1 MTESRVQMN
10 LSPTER
16 RWLPWFGATGKLR
29 MRWAT
34 YLNRHNLAALEQAFE
49 GIAQTRVK
57 LLNNWANQQWAY
69 LEGFARSARDPTA
82 ITTDWLRARLHIC
95 TDASELFVAA
105 PDGAILASTHQTGER
120 RLPPGVLAGAQAT
133 RFLYGPYVDPIT
145 VEIGPSSS
153 TFHDEVTLLFLQPV
167 LRAGKLLAILGARV
181 PNDVVGDL
189 IQRENGHVFHESGDN
204 YLFMARAVF
213 DPTIQAGV
221 ALSRSRFEDRSFSLG
236 ENLKD
241 GVRTPYGTVR
251 VQRHTEL
258 ELVFND
264 PSTGQLHP
272 GVRETIRCGQ
282 NLYVDYPG
290 YSDYRHIPVV
300 GKGVSFQM
308 PGSPDTWGMMCEA
321 DLEEVFRSR
330 PLSHRLARALA
341 LAGALAIGGSS
352 ALTVGLGL
360 NPPQTLLA
368 QAGFLILAG
377 ALFHRLNLK
386 PTSAR
391 LAKTNLMLQTIAEGG
406 GNLTLRLDRPGAL
419 RDEITEIAQW
429 LNSLVDNLGGILGQV
444 TAINSEI
451 SDANASLLCTSQST
465 RERAREVFDSMQQI
479 LGSLGQQMEE
489 IQAASLQADGMRSEL
504 ARSDTQASEQF
515 AALQHMTANI
525 RSSVG
530 RSADTIVELQGS
542 THEIGQIV
550 GVIREIAD
558 QTNLLAL
565 NAAIEAARAG
575 EQGRGFAVV
584 ADEVRKLAE
593 RTRTATVHIGQ
604 MIDSV
609 QVHADS
615 AVQVMR
621 QGMGEL
627 EAGLDLAV
635 TAAKERSGSDKLV
648 QGVLDTIDHIAQSS
662 TAHSRH
668 VRSVAGTAESMR
680 AALRQSEE
688 SLEETEAAVKKL
700 AVLAT
705 QFAG

>member
-1 MTESRVQMN
+1 
-10 LSPTER
+10 
-16 RWLPWFGATGKLR
+16 
-29 MRWAT
+29 
-34 YLNRHNLAALEQAFE
+34 
-49 GIAQTRVK
+49 
-57 LLNNWANQQWAY
+57 
-69 LEGFARSARDPTA
+69 
-82 ITTDWLRARLHIC
+82 
-95 TDASELFVAA
+95 
-105 PDGAILASTHQTGER
+105 
-120 RLPPGVLAGAQAT
+120 
-133 RFLYGPYVDPIT
+133 
-145 VEIGPSSS
+145 
-153 TFHDEVTLLFLQPV
+153 
-167 LRAGKLLAILGARV
+167 
-181 PNDVVGDL
+181 
-189 IQRENGHVFHESGDN
+189 
-204 YLFMARAVF
+204 
-213 DPTIQAGV
+213 
-221 ALSRSRFEDRSFSLG
+221 
-236 ENLKD
+236 
-241 GVRTPYGTVR
+241 
-251 VQRHTEL
+251 
-258 ELVFND
+258 
-264 PSTGQLHP
+264 
-272 GVRETIRCGQ
+272 
-282 NLYVDYPG
+282 
-290 YSDYRHIPVV
+290 
-300 GKGVSFQM
+300 
-308 PGSPDTWGMMCEA
+308 MMCEA

-341 LAGALAIGGSS
+341 LAGALAIGGS
-352 ALTVGLGL
+352 AVLTVGLGL
-360 NPPQTLLA
+360 NALQTLLA

-377 ALFHRLNLK
+377 ALFHRLSLK

-451 SDANASLLCTSQST
+451 SDANASLLGNSQST

-479 LGSLGQQMEE
+479 LASLGQQMEE
-489 IQAASLQADGMRSEL
+489 IQAASLQADGMRREL

-515 AALQHMTANI
+515 ATLQHMTASI
-525 RSSVG
+525 RISVG

-635 TAAKERSGSDKLV
+635 TAAKERSGSDQLV
-648 QGVLDTIDHIAQSS
+648 QGVFDTIDHIAQSS

>member
-368 QAGFLILAG
+368 QTGFLILAG
-377 ALFHRLNLK
+377 ALFHRLSLK

-451 SDANASLLCTSQST
+451 SDANASLLGTSQST